1 MTVAIRALGIAIV
14 REAAAADT
22 TTHALTARG
31 VHIVLAIVV
40 FVTKIADYCMVQLT
54 RAELK
59 HM

>member
-14 REAAAADT
+14 REAAAAD
-22 TTHALTARG
+22 ALTARG

-40 FVTKIADYCMVQLT
+40 FVTKIADYCMVQLN

>member
-14 REAAAADT
+14 REAADT

-40 FVTKIADYCMVQLT
+40 FVTKIADYCMVQLN

>member
-14 REAAAADT
+14 REAADT

-40 FVTKIADYCMVQLT
+40 FCYKD
-54 RAELK
+54 R
-59 HM
+59 

>member
-1 MTVAIRALGIAIV
+1 MTVAIRARGIAIV

-22 TTHALTARG
+22 TTHALTTRG

-40 FVTKIADYCMVQLT
+40 FVTKIPDYCMVQLN